1 MPENGYIGTYLDE
14 IASKIV
20 DDHGKDLDSDD
31 PIFRDFTEKEIF
43 SDIKKTL
50 ESIGIQFDVF
60 SKEGTFY
67 ENGAIDNVLKEFRE
81 KGLSYEKDGAVWFKT
96 SSLGKEEDKVL
107 VKSSGEPTYRLP
119 DIAYHADKVDRGFD
133 LIVDIFGADHIDT
146 YPDVLL
152 DCKV

>member
-1 MPENGYIGTYLDE
+1 M
-14 IASKIV
+14 
-20 DDHGKDLDSDD
+20 DSDD

-81 KGLSYEKDGAVWFKT
+81 KGLSYEKMVQYGLKPQA
-96 SSLGKEEDKVL
+96 
-107 VKSSGEPTYRLP
+107 
-119 DIAYHADKVDRGFD
+119 
-133 LIVDIFGADHIDT
+133 
-146 YPDVLL
+146 
-152 DCKV
+152 